1 MEDLKDLQ
9 DGYMECANNRLI
21 ALTMHSIKLG
31 QAKAQIRTY
40 REKLKKA
47 DSLDMAFF
55 YTQQVNNWMSI
66 KMYYEDFIDMD
77 IESAMCFIR

>member
-1 MEDLKDLQ
+1 MEDLKELH
-9 DGYMECANNRLI
+9 DGYMECAKDRLI
-21 ALTMHSIKLG
+21 ALTRHSIKLG
-31 QAKAQIRTY
+31 QVKVQIRTY

-77 IESAMCFIR
+77 IESAMGFIR